1 MFRTLPFLLPFLITL
16 TITHTS
22 QAIQKIADFGTI
34 KGKYY
39 VTQELQEHYNAEL
52 QQYKLKINVPKALKP
67 IEATKT
73 LQVVNDINKHELDIE
88 DQLRKRRKAQ
98 FTTTQ
103 DGKDIKILSKLTAV
117 EAQKQCQ
124 TIHGKPLDFIN
135 TKTLESIKSYI
146 QQTNIQLE
154 EVWQAMVLS
163 KERIPIFINSFK
175 QVPKFWENSPNSL
188 AYEPSITVED
198 QSRCG
203 FLSLKEQ
210 KFGTADCNS
219 EKKALICELLPTET
233 SISRR
238 RVSHVLFDLLLLEA
252 IQLNKAW
259 EGLKSKVPIIDVIPD
274 QTEYTEMLIFPNLHQ
289 TIINNL
295 IQKPPKAMATNL
307 FEQMCGYLNKILT
320 RTRKF
325 IEDTSNNSLQQIAPY
340 LSGKKGDSKTQTNL
354 IEDIFK
360 SRDIQ
365 TKIFQA
371 NEDLFIQITV
381 GKTTKE
387 ANSFQL
393 FGLIINGNKPE
404 YEGQAFE
411 LENTCV
417 KQLPTATNYQLT
429 PSTSTII
436 PCCNHHVLNKA
447 DQCEEISARTAR
459 HQPWVAMVER
469 DSYLFVSAKKLRVTS
484 NSCQNIN
491 LLLDGSFVIKINSQ
505 EIGCDLRVDDF
516 QLKTR
521 GSITILKYTGINELK
536 PVDYKQH
543 QGYLPSTDLN
553 EYILPITVVIGTAAT
568 IIGTMITL
576 YLTISKRAERRRRRE
591 LRVTNVRATEVPLQ
605 SILRERSG
613 PSRRPSTS
621 SDSSDSEE

>member
-198 QSRCG
+198 QNKCG
-203 FLSLKEQ
+203 FLNLKEQ

-447 DQCEEISARTAR
+447 DQCEEISARTTR

-613 PSRRPSTS
+613 PSRRPSTT